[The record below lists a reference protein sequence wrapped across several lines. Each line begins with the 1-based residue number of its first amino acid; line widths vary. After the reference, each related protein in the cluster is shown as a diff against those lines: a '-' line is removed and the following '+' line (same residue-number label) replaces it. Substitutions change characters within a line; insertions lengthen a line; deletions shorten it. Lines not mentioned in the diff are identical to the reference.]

1 MSETGF
7 DGLMH
12 TACVIWG
19 FCGCMKRGEP
29 LHVTTIIPPSGP
41 VHARQFAEWLLL
53 ADNVNPN
60 LPQYER
66 HKAALA
72 AAFVTHMGSEVVDAV
87 QLRWSDADPDTDHPE
102 LKFRGRIADDHEDL
116 PNGS

>member
-7 DGLMH
+7 DALMH
-12 TACVIWG
+12 TACVVWG

-29 LHVTTIIPPSGP
+29 LHVSNIIPPSGP

-60 LPQYER
+60 LPRYER
-66 HKAALA
+66 HKEALT
-72 AAFVTHMGSEVVDAV
+72 AAFIAHMGSDVVDAT
-87 QLRWSDADPDTDHPE
+87 QLRWSDAEAGADQPE
-102 LKFRGRIADDHEDL
+102 LKFRGRIADEQDDL
-116 PNGS
+116 ANGT

>member
-1 MSETGF
+1 
-7 DGLMH
+7 
-12 TACVIWG
+12 
-19 FCGCMKRGEP
+19 MKRGEP

-60 LPQYER
+60 LPQYQR
-66 HKAALA
+66 HKAALT